1 MKFVYII
8 LFFSISLAQECT
20 LAGDSNM
27 DDIINVIDIVDSINC
42 ILENQF
48 YECSDINK
56 DQIVD
61 ILDIILIID
70 IILSNILIEQF
81 EEDVGYSYLCYPNDD
96 NRFPIVLYNHGGL
109 GNSIGGDLFNT
120 CKSLA
125 EIGYL
130 TRAEKRQESII
141 LEGHLEEALLALNNL
156 KNHEKADSNR
166 IGIIG
171 FSRGGLLSLQV
182 GIIDN
187 NVSAL
192 ALLAPATG
200 NGLINELYD
209 SFNLINSSVLIQ
221 IAENDASPDN
231 LLDISYEIYNLML
244 QYDIDVEII
253 EYPSYDSDFNGI
265 IDENDDARFS

>member
-8 LFFSISLAQECT
+8 LFFSISFSQECT
-20 LAGDSNM
+20 FAGDSNI
-27 DDIINVIDIVDSINC
+27 DDIVNIIDIIDSINC
-42 ILENQF
+42 ILDNEY
-48 YECSDINK
+48 YECSDTNR

-61 ILDIILIID
+61 IVDIVLIID

-81 EEDVGYSYLCYPNDD
+81 EEENLGYSYLCYPNVDSQ
-96 NRFPIVLYNHGGL
+96 FPIVLYNHGGL
-109 GNSIGGDLFNT
+109 GNSVGGDLFNT

-130 TRAEKRQESII
+130 TKAEKRQETIT
-141 LEGHLEEALLALNNL
+141 LDGHLEEVVFALNNL
-156 KNHEKADSNR
+156 KNHEKADSSR
-166 IGIIG
+166 IGIVG

-182 GIIDN
+182 GIIDDD
-187 NVSAL
+187 VTAL

-221 IAENDASPDN
+221 ISENDASPDN
-231 LLDISYEIYNLML
+231 LVNISYDIYNLML
-244 QYDIDVEII
+244 QY
-253 EYPSYDSDFNGI
+253 S
-265 IDENDDARFS
+265 